1 MAEKGIVRRGVG
13 EDRERGAALLEFG
26 VVLPILL
33 LLLLGIIETSW
44 AFAQQNDIRHGT
56 REGAR
61 LAAVDWGTAAALG
74 QEVCDRMDIVYPAQ
88 SPTVTFT
95 PISGGNLG
103 GLAQITVTAPVNTLT
118 GFLDGLLEEL
128 DMASTI
134 EFRLEQPSA
143 GTAQWW
149 NGGAT
154 TVVECT

>member
-1 MAEKGIVRRGVG
+1 
-13 EDRERGAALLEFG
+13 
-26 VVLPILL
+26 
-33 LLLLGIIETSW
+33 
-44 AFAQQNDIRHGT
+44 
-56 REGAR
+56 
-61 LAAVDWGTAAALG
+61 
-74 QEVCDRMDIVYPAQ
+74 MDIVYPAQ

-118 GFLDGLLEEL
+118 GFLEEL